1 MHIIYLLLLFSVVDG
16 MYIITSPDYYYLN
29 EQIYKI
35 YVPESTEPCVD
46 SDAIYLCLKTEC
58 ISENEMQS
66 NQLSVTSNRK
76 FGYIKDGNNQIQT
89 NAKKIECVN
98 LITDKIKNKYFEIKT
113 FGQSVIFNSY
123 HLQENLKHTT
133 TTSTETNS
141 WPFKSFL
148 FHFIDDE
155 NDYCYISA
163 ILIETIYIILKKSNI
178 DFSKFIK
185 QKKRMNLFI

>member
-29 EQIYKI
+29 EQVYKI

-46 SDAIYLCLKTEC
+46 SVAIYFCLKTEC